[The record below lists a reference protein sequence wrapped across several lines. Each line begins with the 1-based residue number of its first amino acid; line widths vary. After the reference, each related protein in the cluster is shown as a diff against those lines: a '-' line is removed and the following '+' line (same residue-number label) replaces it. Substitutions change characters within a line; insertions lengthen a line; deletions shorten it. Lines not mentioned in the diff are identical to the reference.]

1 MDALIHGVMDWLP
14 GDGGQPYLAPRR
26 PVVDAWATPLRASGL
41 IILDLGTF
49 PRAGEKRARIDLE
62 VECSE
67 GDRPGTMAAV
77 LEAVVRNRD
86 YRLMG
91 KSETL
96 ARRYR

>member
-49 PRAGEKRARIDLE
+49 PRAGESGPESIWKWSVLKETGPERWPLFLRLLCGI
-62 VECSE
+62 
-67 GDRPGTMAAV
+67 GTIV
-77 LEAVVRNRD
+77 
-86 YRLMG
+86 
-91 KSETL
+91 
-96 ARRYR
+96 